1 MIASQKTDCHHI
13 CGLIIHCRRWS
24 RIRGTISIAVEE
36 QEEADI
42 LSVRR
47 WCKAAHV
54 EDGDA
59 LQCFGNGQGVFD
71 VSADGMKLDQFL
83 RRYKLLKC
91 YQNSFMGLCGN
102 RAIHMAF
109 RMESIH

>member
-1 MIASQKTDCHHI
+1 M
-13 CGLIIHCRRWS
+13 RS
-24 RIRGTISIAVEE
+24 RIRGTIYITVEE
-36 QEEADI
+36 QEEEQEQADI

-71 VSADGMKLDQFL
+71 VSADGMKLDRFL

-91 YQNSFMGLCGN
+91 YRNSFTGLCGN
-102 RAIHMAF
+102 RVIHMAF